1 MEINK
6 EDSIMDKKDY
16 IKKLLELDMQFE
28 IAVKSGKEKLIEI
41 VGERVSKET
50 ESLLEQMTNEF
61 GDEEI
66 LEILAVVDNIS
77 FDWL

>member
-1 MEINK
+1 
-6 EDSIMDKKDY
+6 MDKKEY

-41 VGERVSKET
+41 VGERVSRET
-50 ESLLEQMTNEF
+50 GLLLEQMTKEF

-77 FDWL
+77 FD

>member
-1 MEINK
+1 
-6 EDSIMDKKDY
+6 MDKKEY

-41 VGERVSKET
+41 VGERVSRET
-50 ESLLEQMTNEF
+50 GLLLTEMTKKF
-61 GDEEI
+61 GDDEI
-66 LEILAVVDNIS
+66 LEMLAIVDNIS

>member
-1 MEINK
+1 
-6 EDSIMDKKDY
+6 MDKKEY

-41 VGERVSKET
+41 VGERVSRET
-50 ESLLEQMTNEF
+50 GLLLEQMTNEF
-61 GDEEI
+61 SDEEI
-66 LEILAVVDNIS
+66 LEMLAVVDNFN

>member
-1 MEINK
+1 
-6 EDSIMDKKDY
+6 MDKKEY

-41 VGERVSKET
+41 VGDRVSKET
-50 ESLLEQMTNEF
+50 GLLLEQMTNEF
-61 GDEEI
+61 SDEEI
-66 LEILAVVDNIS
+66 LEMLAVVDNFN

>member
-1 MEINK
+1 
-6 EDSIMDKKDY
+6 MDKKEY

-41 VGERVSKET
+41 VGERVSRET
-50 ESLLEQMTNEF
+50 GLLLEQMTNEF
-61 GDEEI
+61 SDEEI
-66 LEILAVVDNIS
+66 LEMLATVDNFN

>member
-1 MEINK
+1 
-6 EDSIMDKKDY
+6 MDKKDY

-41 VGERVSKET
+41 VGERVRKET
-50 ESLLEQMTNEF
+50 EFLLTEMTKEF

-66 LEILAVVDNIS
+66 LEMLAVVDNIS

>member
-1 MEINK
+1 
-6 EDSIMDKKDY
+6 MDKKDY

-50 ESLLEQMTNEF
+50 EILLTQMTEEF
-61 GDEEI
+61 SDEEI
-66 LEILAVVDNIS
+66 LEMLAVVDNFN
-77 FDWL
+77 FDWI

>member
-1 MEINK
+1 
-6 EDSIMDKKDY
+6 MDKKEY

-41 VGERVSKET
+41 IGERVRKET
-50 ESLLEQMTNEF
+50 ELLLTEMTNEF
-61 GDEEI
+61 NDEEI
-66 LEILAVVDNIS
+66 LEILAVVDNVS